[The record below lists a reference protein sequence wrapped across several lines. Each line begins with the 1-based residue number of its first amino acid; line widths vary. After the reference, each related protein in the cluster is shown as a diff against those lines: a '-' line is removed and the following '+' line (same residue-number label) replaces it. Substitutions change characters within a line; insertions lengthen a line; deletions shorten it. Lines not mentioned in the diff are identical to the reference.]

1 MKKIFLCAFA
11 LGCFAVSNAQDF
23 RTDELEQQQL
33 ADTTTTIVEPAEKQ
47 PENTYSEL
55 DSHQQAVNVLQSQLD
70 YRNRKDKLRSVWEK
84 RSTFFNIGYVEEKLN
99 NQEQPEWT
107 EMKSK
112 YGAFISIGH
121 TYYIPRNPIF
131 GIIRFGIDAT
141 WFDVSYAYFDS
152 KEQNN
157 IQNVGMKGALTY
169 LVSSGEK
176 IDLTK
181 YYPNEGKLYE
191 PMAFGHHLAIGMG
204 LGPSLT
210 INPVDALKI
219 AGYFHVVPTY
229 NGMMVKTKKI
239 DYVYSDRKEYT
250 RYSQNEFFH
259 GFTLMTK
266 FGGSISYKTISLGIE
281 SRTGSGKM
289 TYEEGNPHV
298 VGENNKFDPTLY
310 EKDKDYRGEKIKNKF
325 KVTSTRFFIAF
336 RF

>member
-11 LGCFAVSNAQDF
+11 VCCFAVGNAQDF
-23 RTDELEQQQL
+23 GSDDWQQT
-33 ADTTTTIVEPAEKQ
+33 DTTTVDTNRKKAD
-47 PENTYSEL
+47 NANSEL
-55 DSHQQAVNVLQSQLD
+55 DTHQQAVNVMRTQLD
-70 YRNRKDKLRSVWEK
+70 TRKRTDELRNIWEK
-84 RSTFFNIGYVEEKLN
+84 RSTSFTMGYTTEELT
-99 NQEQPEWT
+99 NQDLSSWNK
-107 EMKSK
+107 MKSK
-112 YGAFISIGH
+112 YGGFISVAH
-121 TYYIPRNPIF
+121 TYYIPRKPIL
-131 GIIRFGIDAT
+131 GMIRFGLDAIWIDAN
-141 WFDVSYAYFDS
+141 YAYFDS

-157 IQNVGMKGALTY
+157 IQNEGMKGALTHY
-169 LVSSGEK
+169 FGYGET

-191 PMAFGHHLAIGMG
+191 PMSFGHHLAIGIG

-229 NGMMVKTKKI
+229 NGMMVKTNKL
-239 DYVYSDRKEYT
+239 DYVYSDRKEYD

-289 TYEEGNPHV
+289 TYEEGNPDV
-298 VGENNKFDPTLY
+298 VGEYNKFDPALY